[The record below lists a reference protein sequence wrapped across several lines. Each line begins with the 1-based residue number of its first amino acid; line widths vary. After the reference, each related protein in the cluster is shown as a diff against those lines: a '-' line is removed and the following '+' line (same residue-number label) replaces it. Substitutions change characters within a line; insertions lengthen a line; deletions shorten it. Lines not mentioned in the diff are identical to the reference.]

1 LFFGENE
8 TETAKTK
15 NYLRGIRG
23 GVSSASLVDAVASA
37 LRSQTLMEI
46 NSARTVEPHFLA
58 DESKY
63 LAELEMVAE
72 ANEIEAKDDVATRA
86 VAGWAPRRGAEA
98 RFRMPTSGKEPD
110 GRPLADEN
118 ENENAG
124 SDDDVE
130 ADAEAEAVSAAA

>member
-1 LFFGENE
+1 
-8 TETAKTK
+8 
-15 NYLRGIRG
+15 
-23 GVSSASLVDAVASA
+23 
-37 LRSQTLMEI
+37 MEI

-58 DESKY
+58 DEAKY

-86 VAGWAPRRGAEA
+86 VAGWVPRRGAEA

-110 GRPLADEN
+110 GCPLAD